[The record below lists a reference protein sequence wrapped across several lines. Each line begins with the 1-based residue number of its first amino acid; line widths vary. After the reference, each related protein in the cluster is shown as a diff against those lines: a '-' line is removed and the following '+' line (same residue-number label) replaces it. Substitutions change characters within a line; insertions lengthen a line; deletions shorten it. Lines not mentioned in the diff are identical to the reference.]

1 MEKYNK
7 ATSTTTINKGSDTM
21 KLNSKSF
28 KAYLKVQKER
38 QLVMQDLSEQIGI
51 DISFSED
58 EMIRNAEEAYVKD
71 VEKQLVE
78 ELEKWMKLA
87 SF

>member
-1 MEKYNK
+1 
-7 ATSTTTINKGSDTM
+7 M
-21 KLNSKSF
+21 KINSKSY

-51 DISFSED
+51 DISFSEN

-71 VEKQLVE
+71 VEKQLAE
-78 ELEKWMKLA
+78 ELDKWMKLA
-87 SF
+87 LS

>member
-1 MEKYNK
+1 
-7 ATSTTTINKGSDTM
+7 M
-21 KLNSKSF
+21 KINSKSF

-51 DISFSED
+51 DISFSEN

-71 VEKQLVE
+71 VEKQIAE
-78 ELEKWMKLA
+78 ELDKWMKSAL
-87 SF
+87 S

>member
-1 MEKYNK
+1 
-7 ATSTTTINKGSDTM
+7 M
-21 KLNSKSF
+21 KLKTKSF

-71 VEKQLVE
+71 VEKQLAE

>member
-1 MEKYNK
+1 
-7 ATSTTTINKGSDTM
+7 M

-71 VEKQLVE
+71 VEKQLAE
-78 ELEKWMKLA
+78 ELDKWMKLA
-87 SF
+87 LS

>member
-1 MEKYNK
+1 
-7 ATSTTTINKGSDTM
+7 M

-51 DISFSED
+51 DISFSEN

-71 VEKQLVE
+71 VEKQIAE
-78 ELEKWMKLA
+78 ELDKWMKLA
-87 SF
+87 LS

>member
-1 MEKYNK
+1 
-7 ATSTTTINKGSDTM
+7 M
-21 KLNSKSF
+21 KLNTKSF

-51 DISFSED
+51 DISFSEN

-71 VEKQLVE
+71 VEKQLAE
-78 ELEKWMKLA
+78 ELDKWMKLA
-87 SF
+87 LS

>member
-1 MEKYNK
+1 
-7 ATSTTTINKGSDTM
+7 M
-21 KLNSKSF
+21 KLNTKSF

-71 VEKQLVE
+71 VEKQLAE
-78 ELEKWMKLA
+78 ELDKWMKLA
-87 SF
+87 LS

>member
-1 MEKYNK
+1 
-7 ATSTTTINKGSDTM
+7 M
-21 KLNSKSF
+21 KLNTKSF

>member
-1 MEKYNK
+1 
-7 ATSTTTINKGSDTM
+7 M
-21 KLNSKSF
+21 KLKTKSF

-51 DISFSED
+51 DISFSEN

-71 VEKQLVE
+71 VEKQLSE

-87 SF
+87 LS

>member
-1 MEKYNK
+1 
-7 ATSTTTINKGSDTM
+7 M
-21 KLNSKSF
+21 KLKTKSF
-28 KAYLKVQKER
+28 KAYLKAQKER

-71 VEKQLVE
+71 VEKQLAE

-87 SF
+87 LS

>member
-1 MEKYNK
+1 
-7 ATSTTTINKGSDTM
+7 M
-21 KLNSKSF
+21 KLKTKSF

-51 DISFSED
+51 DISFSEN

-71 VEKQLVE
+71 VEKQLAE
-78 ELEKWMKLA
+78 ELDKWMKLA
-87 SF
+87 LS

>member
-1 MEKYNK
+1 
-7 ATSTTTINKGSDTM
+7 M
-21 KLNSKSF
+21 KINSKSF

-51 DISFSED
+51 DISFSEN

-71 VEKQLVE
+71 VEKQLAE
-78 ELEKWMKLA
+78 ELDKWMKLA
-87 SF
+87 LS

>member
-1 MEKYNK
+1 
-7 ATSTTTINKGSDTM
+7 M
-21 KLNSKSF
+21 KLKTKSF

>member
-1 MEKYNK
+1 
-7 ATSTTTINKGSDTM
+7 M
-21 KLNSKSF
+21 KLNTKSF

-51 DISFSED
+51 DISFSEN

-71 VEKQLVE
+71 VEKQLAE
-78 ELEKWMKLA
+78 ELEKWMKSA